1 MNWKYPRVRS
11 LVILYTKPLPTS
23 PEICASDQQ
32 NREKD
37 HSGFLGIKRA
47 DDATS

>member
-1 MNWKYPRVRS
+1 MRS
-11 LVILYTKPLPTS
+11 LAILYTKPLPTG
-23 PEICASDQQ
+23 PDICVSDQQ
-32 NREKD
+32 NCEKD